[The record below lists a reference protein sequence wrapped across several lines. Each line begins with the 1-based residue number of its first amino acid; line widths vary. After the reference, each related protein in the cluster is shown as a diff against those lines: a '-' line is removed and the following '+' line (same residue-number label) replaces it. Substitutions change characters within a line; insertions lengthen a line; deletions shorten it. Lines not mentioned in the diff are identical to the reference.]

1 MTDAN
6 GNATLFAYDGFD
18 RPTKTTF
25 PDWTYEQITLDPAS
39 NVTDKRMRSGLHMT
53 ASFDAL
59 NRQTQKVADTTVDYV
74 YDLNGLQTLVSD
86 TQSLSL
92 TYVYDAVGRLKSV
105 THEDGKKVSSQ
116 YDAVGNRKKVTHPDG
131 FFVDYTYDAL
141 NRMKTVKE
149 QGAASALATYTYDAL
164 SQRTNLA
171 YRNGT
176 SVAYTFEADSDLA
189 TLNHNFAGST
199 LTHAFGYNNVHQMA
213 TKTINDALFEWQPG
227 TAGSQSYTVNNLNQY
242 TGVNSASLTYDL
254 NGNLTGD
261 GVNTYTFDRENK
273 LTSATTPTNNVTYTY
288 DPMGRRVEKSVNLTV
303 TNYLQDGDEEITE
316 YDGAGNLLRRYVYG
330 PAVDDRVAM
339 IDAQGAV
346 TFYHVNHQGSTVAMT
361 DGTGAVVESH
371 TYDEYGN
378 SSTLTGNPYRYTGRR
393 LDAET
398 GLYYYRARYYAPAI
412 GRFLQVDPIG
422 YADNMNLY
430 AYVGNDPMNKVD
442 PSGATVCVFTPPAPA
457 CLAAAAKAI
466 AFVGSAAIAAWAIV
480 TMSGDDSEELP
491 ISHWRTANP
500 ALAETYPEGGT
511 VVYRVWGGASQEQG
525 HSWTPIDPS
534 TMDNP
539 ADELGLPQGN
549 TMENVARGVLVD
561 ESGVLVRNALEI
573 GENKGGPLSFLS
585 QTQLL
590 RYKVLLHSHLLR
602 KREGHLDWKS

>member
-1 MTDAN
+1 MPPPLLV
-6 GNATLFAYDGFD
+6 GS
-18 RPTKTTF
+18 P
-25 PDWTYEQITLDPAS
+25 
-39 NVTDKRMRSGLHMT
+39 RSGLHVT

-105 THEDGKKVSSQ
+105 TREDGKKVSSQ

-164 SQRTNLA
+164 SLRTDLS

-176 SVAYTFEADSDLA
+176 SVSATFEVDSDLA
-189 TLNHNFAGST
+189 TLDHNFAGST
-199 LTHAFGYNNVHQMA
+199 LTHAFGYNKVHQMIS
-213 TKTINDALFEWQPG
+213 KVIGDAAFQWQPG
-227 TAGSQSYTVNNLNQY
+227 TSSSQSYTVNNLNQY
-242 TGVNSASLTYDL
+242 TAIDSAALAYDL

-316 YDGAGNLLRRYVYG
+316 YDGAGNLLRRYIYG
-330 PAVDDRVAM
+330 PSVDDRVAM
-339 IDAQGAV
+339 VDGQGAI
-346 TFYHVNHQGSTVAMT
+346 TFYHVNHQGSTVAMSDSAGNVT
-361 DGTGAVVESH
+361 ESH
-371 TYDEYGN
+371 RYDEFGN
-378 SSTLTGNPYRYTGRR
+378 SNSIVGQPYRYTGRR
-393 LDAET
+393 LDEET

-422 YADNMNLY
+422 YEDQMNLY
-430 AYVGNDPMNKVD
+430 TYVGNDPVNKVD
-442 PSGATVCVFTPPAPA
+442 PTGEVAPIVA
-457 CLAAAAKAI
+457 GAAACAASV
-466 AFVGSAAIAAWAIV
+466 ACSAAVGAGLLATYYAGKAV
-480 TMSGDDSEELP
+480 VENLKNLTSNNDQADD
-491 ISHWRTANP
+491 
-500 ALAETYPEGGT
+500 AEPDDTGENEGFDDVVDSKPPFEGEPGT
-511 VVYRVWGGASQEQG
+511 KVRGLKPDGTPFQDREYGRDGFPVRDRDYGHDHGQGIPHEHIWGRPDNGGRPTHKDRGLGQPVEQG
-525 HSWTPIDPS
+525 GNGGETGLEVLSMFNPS
-534 TMDNP
+534 
-539 ADELGLPQGN
+539 
-549 TMENVARGVLVD
+549 
-561 ESGVLVRNALEI
+561 
-573 GENKGGPLSFLS
+573 NKD
-585 QTQLL
+585 
-590 RYKVLLHSHLLR
+590 R
-602 KREGHLDWKS
+602 KSNRCKYGRIQCTIPDIIL